1 MPTIQVHVQVSPD
14 ELAEAVAHLP
24 PAERD
29 QFIHRVLALRL
40 QQVPVLPQDEA
51 DLLLKINQGL
61 SEPAQ
66 QHSSELIAKRQAETL
81 TPDEHAE
88 LLRLSDQAEQMNAE
102 RIAALA
108 ALAQL
113 RQTTLPHLM
122 HDFGLG
128 EHPPEEVQ

>member
-14 ELAEAVAHLP
+14 ELAEAVAQLP

-29 QFIHRVLALRL
+29 QFIHRVLVLRL

-61 SEPAQ
+61 SEPV
-66 QHSSELIAKRQAETL
+66 QHRYDELIAKRQTEKL
-81 TPDEHAE
+81 TPDEHTE
-88 LLRLSDQAEQMNAE
+88 LLHLSDEAEQINAE

-122 HDFGLG
+122 NDLG
-128 EHPPEEVQ
+128 INPPTDVE